1 MSSAMLDVAELSIA
15 VPHGADSRPIL
26 ASVSL
31 SCAAGE
37 IVGLV
42 GESGSGK
49 SMTLRTA
56 VGLTPAKARVSGRVQ
71 VSGKDVLGVPAKE
84 LADLRGRTVAMIF
97 QDPRA
102 HINPFQRIGAFMTEG
117 LRIHRGTT
125 REQALRTAVGLL
137 DEVGLPD
144 PARQMRRFPHEL
156 SGGMLQ
162 RVMIAAAL
170 AGEPDLLLA
179 DEPTTALDV
188 TTQAEIMS
196 ILLRLR
202 HERGLSIV
210 LVTHDLDL
218 AVSTCDRIH
227 VMYAGS
233 IVEVAAAAELARQPH
248 HPYTAALFA
257 ARPAADRTPLRAVA
271 GRPLGLFE
279 VRGGCAF
286 APRCPQVLDAC
297 HDTAPGIRLVAEHQV
312 ACHRAAGPAATNP
325 SLDAPAAGPRPET
338 PGRGELP

>member
-1 MSSAMLDVAELSIA
+1 MTTPMLTVEDLTLA
-15 VPHGADSRPIL
+15 VRRGDDSKPIL

-31 SCAAGE
+31 SCARGE

-56 VGLTPAKARVSGRVQ
+56 VGLTPAGSDVSGRVR
-71 VSGKDVLGVPAKE
+71 VSGQDVLNASGKE
-84 LADLRGRTVAMIF
+84 LTKLRSRTASMIF

-102 HINPFQRIGAFMTEG
+102 HINPFQRIGTFLAEG
-117 LRIHRGTT
+117 LRIHQRLSKT
-125 REQALRTAVGLL
+125 AAARTAQGLL
-137 DEVGLPD
+137 EEVGLPD
-144 PARQMRRFPHEL
+144 PARHMRQYPHEL

-170 AGEPDLLLA
+170 ASEPELLLA

-188 TTQAEIMS
+188 TTQAEIVS

-202 HERGLSIV
+202 RERGLSIV

-218 AVSTCDRIH
+218 AVSACDRIH

-233 IVEVAAAAELARQPH
+233 IVESASATELARAPR

-257 ARPAADRTPLRAVA
+257 ARPAPDRSELQAVS
-271 GRPLGLFE
+271 GRPLGLYE
-279 VRGGCAF
+279 VKGGCAF
-286 APRCPQVLDAC
+286 APRCPKVIDLC
-297 HDTAPGIRLVAEHQV
+297 RETAPEPRPVDGHLVS
-312 ACHRAAGPAATNP
+312 CHRTTPP
-325 SLDAPAAGPRPET
+325 PLDRSSVLTKGERP
-338 PGRGELP
+338 

>member
-1 MSSAMLDVAELSIA
+1 MMLRIEDLSLSVSSGDAR
-15 VPHGADSRPIL
+15 RPIL
-26 ASVSL
+26 DSVSL
-31 SCAAGE
+31 TCGPGE

-56 VGLTPAKARVSGRVQ
+56 VGLTPAGARTEGRVR
-71 VSGKDVLGVPAKE
+71 VAGRDVLGAPAAQIRE
-84 LADLRGRTVAMIF
+84 IRSRTAAMIF

-102 HINPFQRIGAFMTEG
+102 HINPFQRLGVFLAEG
-117 LRIHRGTT
+117 LRVHRGMRR
-125 REQALRTAVGLL
+125 REAMRAAAGLL
-137 DEVGLPD
+137 EEVGLPD
-144 PARQMRRFPHEL
+144 PERHLRQYPHEL

-170 AGEPDLLLA
+170 AAEPELLLA

-202 HERGLSIV
+202 RERELAIV

-218 AVSTCDRIH
+218 AVACCDRIN

-233 IVEVAAAAELARQPH
+233 IVEEAPAADLHRRPR

-257 ARPAADRTPLRAVA
+257 SRPKPGRDDLRVIA

-279 VRGGCAF
+279 APPGCAF
-286 APRCPQVLDAC
+286 ASRCDHAHEICHERSPRLDAA
-297 HDTAPGIRLVAEHQV
+297 DSRRV
-312 ACHRAAGPAATNP
+312 ACHRAGDLVLT
-325 SLDAPAAGPRPET
+325 
-338 PGRGELP
+338 GENS